1 MALRKIRNQ
10 YIALFLLISA
20 IFVIGSAFAL
30 YQNYSLYRESQKEEL
45 IREAYASNAMLEA
58 VLADASKILDIA
70 RPKIE
75 QALNAGTLNKESA
88 YQILKDSHIIFNSFA
103 ANTPLQLAVYI
114 NENGVVQATSREVE
128 NRVVDLS
135 SRLYFTSLKNNPRL
149 PYAIGNLVIAKT
161 TGLLTFHIATP
172 IVDRTGRFRGI
183 ITQQVAANDLAI
195 NLSKSLKAIAGAQ
208 ILVNL
213 QGGNIAFMYPRPN
226 DLSEIDFR
234 LCLYVDG
241 RVKQQARSNGIIDI
255 AANKEYPNRS
265 YVAYATSDKYGL
277 ITTVSLPVKVVLGDY
292 VRSSSLLIIFIALA
306 FLSLVYI
313 FWRFYKKAVVVAESL
328 IISFSDAL
336 TGLKNRRFFDTE
348 FPKYWKEAIRSKN
361 PISVLFIDIDHFKI
375 FNDDYGHDCGDQ
387 ALIALA
393 RAIEQFVT
401 RPLDFCCR
409 WGGEEFAVILPDTDE
424 HGAISLASEILE
436 AVRLTKLDFPNN
448 QHPKITV
455 SIGIASLVVNQANT
469 TDDLIDMA
477 DKAMYVAKQSGRDRL
492 AVFGKAPPRVGQ

>member
-1 MALRKIRNQ
+1 M
-10 YIALFLLISA
+10 
-20 IFVIGSAFAL
+20 
-30 YQNYSLYRESQKEEL
+30 
-45 IREAYASNAMLEA
+45 
-58 VLADASKILDIA
+58 
-70 RPKIE
+70 
-75 QALNAGTLNKESA
+75 
-88 YQILKDSHIIFNSFA
+88 
-103 ANTPLQLAVYI
+103 
-114 NENGVVQATSREVE
+114 
-128 NRVVDLS
+128 S

-361 PISVLFIDIDHFKI
+361 PISALFIDIDHFKI

-387 ALIALA
+387 ALIAVA